1 RLTGDCPLVATT
13 SFASPQAW
21 AKAGT
26 MKTTL
31 EFVVALTTGILFSGA
46 IIGAAILGVGAVCG
60 GSCYWLWRRFGRR
73 K

>member
-1 RLTGDCPLVATT
+1 
-13 SFASPQAW
+13 
-21 AKAGT
+21 

-46 IIGAAILGVGAVCG
+46 MIGGAILGACAVSA
-60 GSCYWLWRRFGRR
+60 GSCWWLWRRFGRR

>member
-1 RLTGDCPLVATT
+1 MARCGNALPDRTFSITETCY
-13 SFASPQAW
+13 
-21 AKAGT
+21 GT
-26 MKTTL
+26 DMKTTL

-46 IIGAAILGVGAVCG
+46 LIGAGILGVGALCG

>member
-1 RLTGDCPLVATT
+1 MATT
-13 SFASPQAW
+13 SFAMRGGCD
-21 AKAGT
+21 KAIH

-31 EFVVALTTGILFSGA
+31 EFVVALTTGILFSGV
-46 IIGAAILGVGAVCG
+46 IIGAGILGVGAVCG

>member
-1 RLTGDCPLVATT
+1 
-13 SFASPQAW
+13 
-21 AKAGT
+21 

-46 IIGAAILGVGAVCG
+46 MIGAAMLGIGAVCG